1 MPTARLNL
9 PQQFGRFLISGALVF
24 GLVFWGLSQILISS
38 HDAHID
44 IQAVRLISK
53 AAIHQ
58 PFSSWLQNVEAY
70 YFPFFVGQRSLLSCY
85 MIASACGCLAAF
97 FHDTKFLRKENT
109 L

>member
-1 MPTARLNL
+1 MPQSKLTL
-9 PQQFGRFLISGALVF
+9 PQQFGRFLVSGTLVF
-24 GLVFWGLSQILISS
+24 GLVFWALSQFLISS

-44 IQAVRLISK
+44 IEAVRLILK

-58 PFSSWLQNVEAY
+58 PFAGWRQNVEAY
-70 YFPFFVGQRSLLSCY
+70 YFPFFVGQRSLLGSY
-85 MIASACGCLAAF
+85 MIASICGWLAAF

>member
-1 MPTARLNL
+1 MPQSKLTL
-9 PQQFGRFLISGALVF
+9 PQQFGRFLVSGTLVF
-24 GLVFWGLSQILISS
+24 GLVFWGLSQVLIST

-44 IQAVRLISK
+44 FEAVRLILK

-58 PFSSWLQNVEAY
+58 PFSDWLQKVEAY
-70 YFPFFVGQRSLLSCY
+70 YFPFFLGQRALLGCY
-85 MIASACGCLAAF
+85 MIASACGWLAAF

>member
-1 MPTARLNL
+1 MPQSKLTL
-9 PQQFGRFLISGALVF
+9 PQQFGRFLVSGALVF
-24 GLVFWGLSQILISS
+24 GLMFWALSQILISS

-44 IQAVRLISK
+44 FQAVRLILK

-58 PFSSWLQNVEAY
+58 PFSSWLQNVETY
-70 YFPFFVGQRSLLSCY
+70 YFPFFIGQRSLLGCY
-85 MIASACGCLAAF
+85 MIASACGWLVAF